1 MAEAELRRRG
11 WRAAGSP
18 VGADVLV
25 VCGEPGAELAQ
36 AIEVVWSDMPGPR
49 ARVQVPDGATREAV
63 ARALDGAV
71 AELADVPRQWADAAE
86 RVAAGPWTPDDADG
100 ETHDHE
106 GHMGGHGSQGHPEA
120 EASEGEAG
128 HAAHGHAGEGPGEA
142 GHGQASDESGQNG
155 HGGHGGTGHEHAG
168 HEQMEH
174 GEHDHGGHMHHMGSP
189 GGVAMADRADDR
201 DGLKLD
207 VLHVPLG
214 PVLADWPAGLR
225 VSLTLQGDV
234 VQAADVDV
242 LGGAGD
248 GRPLWGEAG
257 AAVAHLDSVARLL
270 AVAGWSSAAQ
280 QARVLRDDVLA
291 GADRR
296 REVARFARQV
306 GRSRPLRWM
315 IRGLGVIDRA
325 AVERYGLTGV
335 AARCPGDVADRLAG
349 RLAEVEAVL
358 DGGDVEPEAAE
369 GVLRVLPSLLVG
381 AEFAAAR
388 LIVASLDPDLARESV
403 HG

>member
-1 MAEAELRRRG
+1 MGLRERLVRFAAGRPRPFVVAVPGGAGVRLLVEAELRRRG

-18 VGADVLV
+18 VEADVLV

-49 ARVQVPDGATREAV
+49 ARVRLAGGATREEAV
-63 ARALDGAV
+63 RALDGAA

-86 RVAAGPWTPDDADG
+86 RVAAGPWAPGDSG
-100 ETHDHE
+100 EEMPDHE
-106 GHMGGHGSQGHPEA
+106 GGHGEH
-120 EASEGEAG
+120 AG
-128 HAAHGHAGEGPGEA
+128 HADGGGHA
-142 GHGQASDESGQNG
+142 GHGQGSEGAD
-155 HGGHGGTGHEHAG
+155 
-168 HEQMEH
+168 EH
-174 GEHDHGGHMHHMGSP
+174 GDAGHGGHMHHMGSP

-234 VQAADVDV
+234 VQAADVGV
-242 LGGAGD
+242 LGGVD
-248 GRPLWGEAG
+248 GGPPVWGEAG
-257 AAVAHLDSVARLL
+257 AAVAHLDGVGRLL
-270 AVAGWSSAAQ
+270 AVAGWGGAAR

-296 REVARFARQV
+296 RDVARFARQV
-306 GRSRPLRWM
+306 GRSRTLRWM

-335 AARCPGDVADRLAG
+335 AARYPGDVADRLAG
-349 RLAEVEAVL
+349 RLAEAEAVL
-358 DGGDVEPEAAE
+358 DGGAVEPEEAE
-369 GVLRVLPSLLVG
+369 GVLRILPSLLVG

-388 LIVASLDPDLARESV
+388 LIVASLDPDLAREPV